1 MEKSTKKIAFVH
13 TYFPAGGSERVTLD
27 IAKHLLALEDYEI
40 FVFTGNYYPEKMP
53 DAIDTSRFHII
64 ALPEPRIEKSAAD
77 QEMIVREIEK
87 CGIDVLVAVGR
98 HLNVLGRIHAL
109 GCSTIYAHHG
119 MPFWEITNKR
129 MNAIARKSESW
140 LKWLE
145 YHTVFFIKD
154 NVLHTYDRKFT
165 KLYTNAIT
173 EYDAFTVLCEP
184 YRTEIAS
191 RLGIDA
197 GKIHAIPN
205 MEEPVGDVNFNKQNT
220 FLYVGRLSYGDKRLD
235 RLIDAWSLIH
245 HKLPQWNLVIV
256 GDGEEGDNLRHRAAN
271 LPRVTFAGYQIDV
284 SAFYRDASAVCLVS
298 EHEGWPLC
306 LTEARSNGV
315 IPIAMECSAGVRTIV
330 EPSGVNGFL
339 CPKGDVEAFAR
350 QMLDFAMMDAG
361 AVMKMR
367 HNVVKK
373 SLEYSP
379 ERIGELWRQLFD
391 KLIAARKS

>member
-1 MEKSTKKIAFVH
+1 MEKATKKIAFVH
-13 TYFPAGGSERVTLD
+13 TDFPFGGAERVTLD

-40 FVFTGNYYPEKMP
+40 FVFTAKYYPEKMP
-53 DAIDTSRFHII
+53 EAIDASRFHIVT
-64 ALPEPRIEKSAAD
+64 LPEPRIEKSAAD
-77 QEMIVREIEK
+77 QEMIVREVEK

-98 HLNVLGRIHAL
+98 HLNVIDRIHAM

-154 NVLHTYDRKFT
+154 NVLHTYDRKFI
-165 KLYTNAIT
+165 KRYSHEIAVN
-173 EYDAFTVLCEP
+173 DAFTVLCEP

-205 MEEPVGDVNFNKQNT
+205 MEEPVGDVNFNKKPT
-220 FLYVGRLSYGDKRLD
+220 FLFVGRLTHGDKRVD

-256 GDGEEGDNLRHRAAN
+256 GDGEEGDNLRRRAAN
-271 LPRVTFAGYQIDV
+271 LPRVTFAGFHSDV

-306 LTEARSNGV
+306 LTEARSQGV

-339 CPKGDVEAFAR
+339 CPKGDVRAYA
-350 QMLDFAMMDAG
+350 QKMLDFAMMDAG
-361 AVMKMR
+361 AVMEMR

-379 ERIGELWRQLFD
+379 ERIGELWRQLFE

>member
-1 MEKSTKKIAFVH
+1 MEKSTKKIAFIH
-13 TYFPAGGSERVTLD
+13 SRFPFGGGERVTLD
-27 IAKHLLALEDYEI
+27 IAKHLLALGDYEI
-40 FVFTGNYYPEKMP
+40 FVFAGKYYPEKMP

-77 QEMIVREIEK
+77 QEMLVREIGK
-87 CGIDVLVAVGR
+87 FGIDVLVAVEL
-98 HLNVLGRIHAL
+98 HLNVLDRIHAL
-109 GCSTIYAHHG
+109 GCRTIYAHHG

-129 MNAIARKSESW
+129 MRAHSRKSESW

-145 YHTVFFIKD
+145 YHTIFFIKN
-154 NVLHTYDRKFT
+154 NVLHYYDRKFT

-205 MEEPVGDVNFNKQNT
+205 MEEPVGNVNFNKQNT

-245 HKLPQWNLVIV
+245 HELPQWNLVIV

-298 EHEGWPLC
+298 EHEGWGLC
-306 LTEARSNGV
+306 LTEAQANGV

-350 QMLDFAMMDAG
+350 QMLDFALMDAG

-373 SLEYSP
+373 PLEYSP

>member
-1 MEKSTKKIAFVH
+1 MTKSRHK
-13 TYFPAGGSERVTLD
+13 S
-27 IAKHLLALEDYEI
+27 LL
-40 FVFTGNYYPEKMP
+40 K
-53 DAIDTSRFHII
+53 
-64 ALPEPRIEKSAAD
+64 
-77 QEMIVREIEK
+77 Q
-87 CGIDVLVAVGR
+87 
-98 HLNVLGRIHAL
+98 
-109 GCSTIYAHHG
+109 
-119 MPFWEITNKR
+119 
-129 MNAIARKSESW
+129 
-140 LKWLE
+140 LE
-145 YHTVFFIKD
+145 YNTFFFIKYHL
-154 NVLHTYDRKFT
+154 LHTYDKRFDRI
-165 KLYTNAIT
+165 YSHDIAVN
-173 EYDAFTVLCEP
+173 DAYTVLCEP

-191 RLGIDA
+191 RLGVDA
-197 GKIHAIPN
+197 GKIHVIPN

-220 FLYVGRLSYGDKRLD
+220 FLYVGRLNYGDKRVD

-245 HKLPQWNLVIV
+245 HELPEWNLVIV

-298 EHEGWPLC
+298 EHEGWGLC
-306 LTEARSNGV
+306 LTEAQANGV

-339 CPKGDVEAFAR
+339 CPKGDVETFAR

>member
-1 MEKSTKKIAFVH
+1 MKKIAFIH
-13 TYFPAGGSERVTLD
+13 SDFPTGGADRVTMD
-27 IAKHLLALEDYEI
+27 IANYLLLRPDYEF
-40 FVFTGNYYPEKMP
+40 FVFTLRFYPQKMLP
-53 DAIDTSRFHII
+53 VIDDSRFHIHVLPSGENDLTNADCDRIVEQVKSCDINVVVLIGHHVDI
-64 ALPEPRIEKSAAD
+64 ALRL
-77 QEMIVREIEK
+77 RE
-87 CGIDVLVAVGR
+87 
-98 HLNVLGRIHAL
+98 L
-109 GCSTIYAHHG
+109 GCATIFANHG
-119 MPFWEITNKR
+119 IPFWEVRHKR
-129 MNAIARKSESW
+129 MTKSRHKSL
-140 LKWLE
+140 LKQLE
-145 YHTVFFIKD
+145 YNTFFFIKYHL
-154 NVLHTYDRKFT
+154 LHTYDKRFDRI
-165 KLYTNAIT
+165 YSHDIAVN
-173 EYDAFTVLCEP
+173 DAYTVLCEP

-191 RLGIDA
+191 RLGVDA
-197 GKIHAIPN
+197 GKIHVIPN

-220 FLYVGRLSYGDKRLD
+220 FLYVGRLSYGDKRVD
-235 RLIDAWSLIH
+235 RLIDAWGLIH

-306 LTEARSNGV
+306 LTEARSHGV

-379 ERIGELWRQLFD
+379 ERIGELWRQLFEN
-391 KLIAARKS
+391 LIKIYN